1 MKQPRK
7 KPWKCLDIAKKIVNA
22 LSKKHWS
29 STKSLL
35 STVSSNEEM
44 SESKNLVHPKT
55 AEEINAY
62 SGSFKLYDVIKGIM
76 GRDLETINVP
86 NTKYFENYSK
96 VVNQDNFF

>member
-1 MKQPRK
+1 
-7 KPWKCLDIAKKIVNA
+7 
-22 LSKKHWS
+22 
-29 STKSLL
+29 
-35 STVSSNEEM
+35 M

-96 VVNQDNFF
+96 VVNQDNFSKIKSWMLMQEAMAVKFSDRRLPIEFCID